1 MHWNTAQLELRNLLV
16 PSLRLAEGH
25 RTQAQTPANRLPV
38 TTGSL
43 GHAAEFV
50 LHIVHFIPW
59 WKLNCNPDSVFA
71 TDYARDAQPP
81 LSEEGSGI
89 RVKSPK

>member
-1 MHWNTAQLELRNLLV
+1 MRPNLFFTL
-16 PSLRLAEGH
+16 
-25 RTQAQTPANRLPV
+25 
-38 TTGSL
+38 
-43 GHAAEFV
+43 
-50 LHIVHFIPW
+50 
-59 WKLNCNPDSVFA
+59 CNPDSVFA